1 MRLTFAWH
9 HSSKRISPL
18 LFFSKTFLFFS
29 FFLKMKS
36 RRVASRLP
44 RESRRIDRFA
54 KLDWQ
59 VADRTARGSARMIM
73 RAEDSRSHAT
83 LFGGKKQLD
92 VNLSSDANPPD
103 RRPPFS
109 AIFFFAQVAD
119 LADEKIRQRQQ
130 TRVC

>member
-1 MRLTFAWH
+1 
-9 HSSKRISPL
+9 
-18 LFFSKTFLFFS
+18 
-29 FFLKMKS
+29 MKS